1 MGKLIK
7 EWVKEILTENIEKK
21 VVVYAGRF
29 QPFHPGHYGSYK
41 HLVSVFGKDNVYI
54 GTSNK
59 TDNLKSPF
67 NFKEKKQIMTT
78 LFDVPPNKIIQIRN
92 PYAPKEILSKFPEE
106 TTAFITV
113 VGEKDRY
120 RLKGKYF
127 DPYHPDKIQKPYK
140 DKGYVYVA
148 PSSGGGISGTQ
159 VRKSLSQGD
168 EQKRKGEFKRIYG
181 KFNPKIFKL
190 VSSKLYK
197 IESVME
203 SFLSTFDIHTII
215 KESVSSNSG
224 AGEPEDRYT
233 PPGKQRTINVLG
245 KEQWLN
251 RGGYTQ
257 LHFPT
262 ADDMYPEG
270 WDDATTE
277 LDNREKSAFNPDID
291 EPDITTDF
299 LTVNVNGQIYS
310 VFDNRL
316 KEGSNNTTLG
326 KSMVD
331 DGPGMFFGNFKS
343 YKKVGD
349 DVAQSLGWKVIDY
362 IMGEDS
368 MLSFDTDYPNG
379 PGRYPVSWFPSGI
392 EGVGS
397 ARYGSIKGK
406 EMKSNPAFNKWV
418 KHITNVAITVG
429 YKLIDFLSAD
439 QSLNESLLTEGGAYG
454 HMNHP
459 FDIEMNLT
467 FGDLKNIVKG
477 ALTGNLELTREKT
490 DGQAL
495 AISWRDDRGLIA
507 ARNKSHLKNSGE
519 NALDIS
525 GVASKFQGR
534 GGLTDAYNF
543 AMVDL
548 SNAIK
553 SLSKAQRDKVFQQGS
568 SFMNLEVIYPQSVN
582 VIPYGQPLL
591 VFHGTMQ
598 YDVDGKAI
606 GENQGAAR
614 MLAGMIKQI
623 NQNVQKN
630 YTIQGPPVTQLPKSE
645 QLSTKQSKYLSMIDK
660 LQKEYGLSDS
670 DGVAD
675 YHQAWWENW
684 VDKNSPST
692 LDNKT
697 KMGLVKRWAF
707 RDKSF
712 RLDTRNIT
720 DDGLLLWAKK
730 TDKIDQA
737 KLSKDNLRKFE
748 NIFLG
753 VGADVLSF
761 MSSVITVNQDEALRA
776 MKKRLDSTISDI
788 KKSGDVKKIQ
798 KLKLEMERLL
808 AAGGKQKLVPN
819 EGIVF
824 VYKGNTYKLTGTF
837 APLNQILGLMY
848 Y

>member
-1 MGKLIK
+1 
-7 EWVKEILTENIEKK
+7 
-21 VVVYAGRF
+21 
-29 QPFHPGHYGSYK
+29 
-41 HLVSVFGKDNVYI
+41 
-54 GTSNK
+54 
-59 TDNLKSPF
+59 
-67 NFKEKKQIMTT
+67 
-78 LFDVPPNKIIQIRN
+78 
-92 PYAPKEILSKFPEE
+92 
-106 TTAFITV
+106 
-113 VGEKDRY
+113 
-120 RLKGKYF
+120 
-127 DPYHPDKIQKPYK
+127 
-140 DKGYVYVA
+140 
-148 PSSGGGISGTQ
+148 
-159 VRKSLSQGD
+159 
-168 EQKRKGEFKRIYG
+168 
-181 KFNPKIFKL
+181 
-190 VSSKLYK
+190 
-197 IESVME
+197 
-203 SFLSTFDIHTII
+203 
-215 KESVSSNSG
+215 
-224 AGEPEDRYT
+224 
-233 PPGKQRTINVLG
+233 
-245 KEQWLN
+245 
-251 RGGYTQ
+251 
-257 LHFPT
+257 
-262 ADDMYPEG
+262 
-270 WDDATTE
+270 
-277 LDNREKSAFNPDID
+277 
-291 EPDITTDF
+291 
-299 LTVNVNGQIYS
+299 
-310 VFDNRL
+310 
-316 KEGSNNTTLG
+316 
-326 KSMVD
+326 
-331 DGPGMFFGNFKS
+331 
-343 YKKVGD
+343 
-349 DVAQSLGWKVIDY
+349 
-362 IMGEDS
+362 
-368 MLSFDTDYPNG
+368 
-379 PGRYPVSWFPSGI
+379 
-392 EGVGS
+392 
-397 ARYGSIKGK
+397 
-406 EMKSNPAFNKWV
+406 
-418 KHITNVAITVG
+418 
-429 YKLIDFLSAD
+429 
-439 QSLNESLLTEGGAYG
+439 
-454 HMNHP
+454 
-459 FDIEMNLT
+459 
-467 FGDLKNIVKG
+467 
-477 ALTGNLELTREKT
+477 
-490 DGQAL
+490 
-495 AISWRDDRGLIA
+495 LIA

-670 DGVAD
+670 DGVAN

-684 VDKNSPST
+684 VDSNSPSQ

-707 RDKSF
+707 GDKSF
-712 RLDTRNIT
+712 RLDNKNIQ
-720 DDGLLLWAKK
+720 DDNVLVWAKK
-730 TDKIDQA
+730 TDKKDQS

-748 NIFLG
+748 DIFLG